1 MVKGLHLYCFQRIS
15 IRISVRRPAVYESY
29 PRYHQQSVSPII
41 SVNYGSSLSISMID
55 RLYFKAQSSQRP
67 ACGLQGHWTRTRRQE
82 KQRGSDAPLEAKI
95 ELKFPPCKAGIGNS
109 AQLNKCLHL
118 LV

>member
-41 SVNYGSSLSISMID
+41 SINYRFSLSISMID

-82 KQRGSDAPLEAKI
+82 KQGGSDAPLEAKI
-95 ELKFPPCKAGIGNS
+95 ELKFPP
-109 AQLNKCLHL
+109 
-118 LV
+118 